1 MKVIIH
7 MYPDDVPKA
16 AGVVAGAWRAT
27 DYTGEE
33 IKVKLKGVDKAVK
46 SEVWYLASRLYE
58 ATKEKVCAVSP
69 AIAA

>member
-7 MYPDDVPKA
+7 MYQDDVPKA
-16 AGVVAGAWRAT
+16 ASVVAGIWKAT

-33 IKVKLKGVDKAVK
+33 IEVKLKNVDKAVK

-58 ATKEKVCAVSP
+58 ASKENVCAVSP

>member
-7 MYPDDVPKA
+7 LDKYDVTEA
-16 AGVVAGAWRAT
+16 ASVVLDTWKTT

-33 IKVKLKGVDKAVK
+33 IEVKLKNVDKAVK

-58 ATKEKVCAVSP
+58 ASKENVCAVSP

>member
-7 MYPDDVPKA
+7 LDKYDVTEA
-16 AGVVAGAWRAT
+16 ASVVLDTWRTT

-33 IKVKLKGVDKAVK
+33 IKVKLKGVDKTVK

-58 ATKEKVCAVSP
+58 DTKEKVCAVSP